1 MHALGLEFGSAAQL
15 SKRPGSVWN
24 CLWGNALKRS
34 PGIIRKSRVSY
45 PGPGFLSSATWP
57 SLPKKHYNGL
67 NQTKPYVTYNIW
79 DFIATMT
86 ALSSGFNKYFYS
98 AATCKSEYA
107 SSWLLTPSHNTDR
120 RLICHCAL
128 NQSWMPGRKTQLP
141 HLIFWDRSNL
151 QCRNNPKFTIEQ
163 VLWPPWNYHDK
174 LYKWSA
180 EWAAWKHMQCRKIL
194 KRYPCR

>member
-67 NQTKPYVTYNIW
+67 NQTKPNNGYSLRAHVH
-79 DFIATMT
+79 
-86 ALSSGFNKYFYS
+86 ALPFSSTNCS
-98 AATCKSEYA
+98 
-107 SSWLLTPSHNTDR
+107 
-120 RLICHCAL
+120 
-128 NQSWMPGRKTQLP
+128 
-141 HLIFWDRSNL
+141 
-151 QCRNNPKFTIEQ
+151 
-163 VLWPPWNYHDK
+163 V
-174 LYKWSA
+174 
-180 EWAAWKHMQCRKIL
+180 
-194 KRYPCR
+194 

>member
-67 NQTKPYVTYNIW
+67 NISNYIIQ
-79 DFIATMT
+79 FS
-86 ALSSGFNKYFYS
+86 LQG
-98 AATCKSEYA
+98 AAHVAVDCSVCRA
-107 SSWLLTPSHNTDR
+107 VQNT
-120 RLICHCAL
+120 
-128 NQSWMPGRKTQLP
+128 NNWPLP
-141 HLIFWDRSNL
+141 PHPI
-151 QCRNNPKFTIEQ
+151 QP
-163 VLWPPWNYHDK
+163 
-174 LYKWSA
+174 
-180 EWAAWKHMQCRKIL
+180 
-194 KRYPCR
+194 